1 MTLATTASSSPA
13 LLESTVEKAWQL
25 LESLTDPEIPV
36 VTLRELGILRDV
48 RTAVAMDGT
57 EQLEVVIT
65 PTYSGCPAM
74 GQIED
79 DVHNLLQSH
88 GLKGKVKT
96 QLAPAWTTDWITPR
110 PKKNCA
116 LTVLRRRTAVL
127 IMIAKPRVAKQTD
140 LAPPASFNSL
150 PAAQATLAVMNCLL
164 CPARNAIQ
172 TTPPKHHTL
181 ALPPAKRFT
190 AASIAWSPLTISNL
204 IDATAHFKH
213 DQQHIKL
220 KNFAP

>member
-1 MTLATTASSSPA
+1 MPLARTASSSTA

-79 DVHNLLQSH
+79 DVRNLLNAN
-88 GLKGKVKT
+88 GLQGRVVT
-96 QLAPAWTTDWITPR
+96 QLAPAWTTDWITQEA
-110 PKKNCA
+110 KDK
-116 LTVLRRRTAVL
+116 LRAYG
-127 IMIAKPRVAKQTD
+127 I
-140 LAPPASFNSL
+140 APPHSGADHDCLTQGNTSIVQFAARSASNPGRHEL
-150 PAAQATLAVMNCLL
+150 MAVPCPQCGSENTTETSHFGSTACKALYRCLD
-164 CPARNAIQ
+164 CMEPC
-172 TTPPKHHTL
+172 
-181 ALPPAKRFT
+181 
-190 AASIAWSPLTISNL
+190 
-204 IDATAHFKH
+204 DYFK
-213 DQQHIKL
+213 
-220 KNFAP
+220 PY

>member
-79 DVHNLLQSH
+79 DVRNLLNAN
-88 GLKGKVKT
+88 GLQGRVVT
-96 QLAPAWTTDWITPR
+96 QLAPAWTTDWITQEA
-110 PKKNCA
+110 KDK
-116 LTVLRRRTAVL
+116 LRAYG
-127 IMIAKPRVAKQTD
+127 I
-140 LAPPASFNSL
+140 APPHSGADDDCLTQGNTSIVQFAARSASNPGRHEL
-150 PAAQATLAVMNCLL
+150 MAVPCPQCGSENTTETSHFGSTACKALYRCLD
-164 CPARNAIQ
+164 CMEP
-172 TTPPKHHTL
+172 
-181 ALPPAKRFT
+181 F
-190 AASIAWSPLTISNL
+190 
-204 IDATAHFKH
+204 DYFK
-213 DQQHIKL
+213 
-220 KNFAP
+220 PY

>member
-79 DVHNLLQSH
+79 DVRNLLNAN
-88 GLKGKVKT
+88 GLRGRVVT
-96 QLAPAWTTDWITPR
+96 QLAPAWTTDWITQEA
-110 PKKNCA
+110 KDK
-116 LTVLRRRTAVL
+116 LRAYG
-127 IMIAKPRVAKQTD
+127 I
-140 LAPPASFNSL
+140 APPHSGADHDCLTQGNTSIVQFAARSASNPGRHEL
-150 PAAQATLAVMNCLL
+150 MAVPCPQCGSENTTETSHFGSTACKALYRCLD
-164 CPARNAIQ
+164 CMEP
-172 TTPPKHHTL
+172 
-181 ALPPAKRFT
+181 F
-190 AASIAWSPLTISNL
+190 
-204 IDATAHFKH
+204 DYFK
-213 DQQHIKL
+213 
-220 KNFAP
+220 PY